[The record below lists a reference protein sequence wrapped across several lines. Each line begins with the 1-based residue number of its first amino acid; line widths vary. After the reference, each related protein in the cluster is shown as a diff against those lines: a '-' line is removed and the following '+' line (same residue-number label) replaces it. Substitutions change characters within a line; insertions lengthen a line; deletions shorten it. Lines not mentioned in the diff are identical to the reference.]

1 MSGYVFDQYMLVL
14 IVSLATFMVG
24 FVVYIIFYYMFHKLY
39 GSKVRSISRLKE
51 EIVMC
56 GLEYSE
62 EVLSAPATKI
72 FSDVMK
78 RSLRGVHNILT
89 KELGTRVLNDWFA
102 WMLIMLTLIIVLAMF
117 MR

>member
-1 MSGYVFDQYMLVL
+1 MYGYVFDQYMLVL
-14 IVSLATFMVG
+14 IISLASFMVG

-39 GSKVRSISRLKE
+39 GSKVRSDSRLKE
-51 EIVMC
+51 EIVIH

-62 EVLSAPATKI
+62 EVPSVPVTKI
-72 FSDVMK
+72 FLDVMK
-78 RSLRGVHNILT
+78 RSLHSLHDIMT

-102 WMLIMLTLIIVLAMF
+102 WMLIMLTLIIVLAML